1 MNEWLKTGGKMSNDH
16 KKHEKID
23 FDVTAHR
30 YHNSSKADKGKILNE
45 LCDLYGYNRKYL
57 LQGFNYLT
65 GKKYLRKGRKVKYG
79 GKDLLRAL
87 SNIWLASNQMCSKKL
102 KVVIPLWMPFY
113 PGSLTKEIKKQ
124 LLSLSAP
131 TIDRLLKPI
140 RAKHSRHGLS
150 GTRPGYL
157 LKTQIPIKTDHWD
170 VNKPGFMEADTVA
183 HCGDSISGNYAWSLT
198 LTDIHTCWTEIRAT
212 WNKGAEGVV
221 EQIKNIEKSLPFELL
236 GFDCD
241 NGSEFLNH
249 HLLRYF
255 VEDRIKPVQF
265 TRSRPYKKND
275 NAHVEQKNW
284 THVRHLFGYD
294 RFDDPAVVE
303 LMNDLYR
310 NEWSLYQNH
319 FIPTMKLIKKVKID
333 SRYQRKYSP
342 PQTPYQRVI
351 ESPHVQEEVKL
362 ALFKIHNTLNPFELK
377 QKIEKKLHLIFKY
390 VTINDK
396 PRTKI

>member
-1 MNEWLKTGGKMSNDH
+1 MSH
-16 KKHEKID
+16 KHEKVD
-23 FDVTAHR
+23 FDIMAHR
-30 YHNSSKADKGKILNE
+30 YHSSSKADKGKILTE

-57 LQGFNYLT
+57 LQIFNYLA
-65 GKKYLRKGRKVKYG
+65 GRKHVQKGRKPRYDSK
-79 GKDLLRAL
+79 LLLEAL
-87 SNIWLASNQMCSKKL
+87 GDIWLAGNQMCSKKL
-102 KVVIPLWMPFY
+102 KVVIPLWLPFY
-113 PGSLTKEIKKQ
+113 SNRHGLLPEETKIQ
-124 LLSLSAP
+124 LLSLSAA

-140 RAKHSRHGLS
+140 RANHKRHGLS

-157 LKTQIPIKTDHWD
+157 LKNQIPIKTDHWD

-183 HCGDSISGNYAWSLT
+183 HCGDSISGNYVWSLT

-221 EQIKNIEKSLPFELL
+221 KQIKNIEKSLPFELL

-255 VEDRIKPVQF
+255 AEDRIKPVQF
-265 TRSRPYKKND
+265 TRSRPYRKND

-294 RFDDPAVVE
+294 RFDNPATVE

-319 FIPTMKLIKKVKID
+319 FIPTMKLIKKVKIN
-333 SRYQRKYSP
+333 SRYQRKYGQ
-342 PQTPYQRVI
+342 PQTPYQRVM
-351 ESPHVQEEVKL
+351 ESPDVKNEVKL
-362 ALFKIHNTLNPFELK
+362 ELVSVHSSLNPFTLK
-377 QKIEKKLHLIFKY
+377 QQIEEKLRLIFKY
-390 VTINDK
+390 ATINDK